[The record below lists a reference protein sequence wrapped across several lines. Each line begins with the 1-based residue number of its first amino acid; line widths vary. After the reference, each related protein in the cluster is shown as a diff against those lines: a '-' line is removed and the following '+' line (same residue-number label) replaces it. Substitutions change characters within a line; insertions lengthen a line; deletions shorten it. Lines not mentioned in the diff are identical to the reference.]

1 MIRKYRWLGG
11 GDIGAEG
18 GGGLGRNSF
27 FTLNHE
33 GGFGCPPPL
42 SFRLHVDTSSRP
54 HSLY

>member
-42 SFRLHVDTSSRP
+42 IQIACRYFFQTP
-54 HSLY
+54 